1 MQKVSLRALSV
12 IIYRLIQTNCI
23 SDTYVSELRIKV
35 MIDVE
40 YYSFISNI
48 CESVIIWSYIFLMDH
63 SQRPPKLGKRWG
75 GVSHQTI
82 TTSRRTIPLQDDFDQ
97 NI

>member
-48 CESVIIWSYIFLMDH
+48 CESVII
-63 SQRPPKLGKRWG
+63 
-75 GVSHQTI
+75 
-82 TTSRRTIPLQDDFDQ
+82 
-97 NI
+97 